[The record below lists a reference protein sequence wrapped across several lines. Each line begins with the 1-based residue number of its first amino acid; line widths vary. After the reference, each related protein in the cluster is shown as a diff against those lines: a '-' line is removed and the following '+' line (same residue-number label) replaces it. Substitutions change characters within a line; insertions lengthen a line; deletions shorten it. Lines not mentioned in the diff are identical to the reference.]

1 MMLKKQIWILVLS
14 LAGFGVALSLSS
26 AAMGHRVINSDRT
39 SSLIIADLD
48 SANPQTFSS
57 TGAQEVVTNDEP
69 VNTDSSRIL
78 LWLAFLIALVIFSAS
93 VIGAIRLYSRRRP
106 LK

>member
-1 MMLKKQIWILVLS
+1 MLKKQIWILVLW

-26 AAMGHRVINSDRT
+26 EAMGHRAIDSNRT
-39 SSLIIADLD
+39 FSLETADLD
-48 SANPQTFSS
+48 GANPRTFSS
-57 TGAQEVVTNDEP
+57 TGAQEVVIIDEP

-78 LWLAFLIALVIFSAS
+78 LWVIFLVALVIYSAS

-106 LK
+106 VK